1 MSGDCE
7 KKFTV
12 MTLKQKQIEL
22 CYEEEDTLQ
31 KLGEFVYQNRKLFQV
46 DSTPISFIIPIV
58 TLSESTDAYQIE
70 YINLNNFELTDN
82 LKRYKRLSGLSPIYK
97 KKIERFKKLV
107 KKIKEKK
114 EKVLLKDLFEFT
126 KLVEQ
131 MSSRISGKKVSQKN
145 VIYIFNGD
153 KPITLKLYNKD
164 LNHLPEIFGR
174 NLYTNIVLE
183 NHEFGPAGAKEIG
196 SFLST
201 NNTITSIDFAENVIG
216 TRGAEDLFSALST
229 NNTLTSINLRLCDIG
244 DEGAEALA
252 SLLKTNTS
260 LRSINLENNR
270 IGDEG
275 AKALLPTSKRVSINL
290 SGNQISPEL
299 EVEMKLKYKM
309 EPKYESLGVLWE
321 GCQWCK
327 EEGKTNL
334 DPATLVLPVGG
345 DKVYVACERHRGKL
359 EEKGDKNK
367 IIDQSSYITAEDI
380 VRYRE
385 LEAERMKKQKLSKE
399 AAHPA
404 RIAPLNIESKG
415 SVNVNET
422 NCMIM

>member
-22 CYEEEDTLQ
+22 CYEEDDTHQ

-114 EKVLLKDLFEFT
+114 EKVFLKDLFEFT

-164 LNHLPEIFGR
+164 LNHLSEIFGR

-229 NNTLTSINLRLCDIG
+229 NNTLTSINLKMCDIG

-275 AKALLPTSKRVSINL
+275 AKALLPSSKRVSINL

-299 EVEMKLKYKM
+299 EVEMKQIGYKM
-309 EPKYESLGVLWE
+309 DPKYESLGVLWE

-327 EEGKTNL
+327 EG
-334 DPATLVLPVGG
+334 PATLVLQLP
-345 DKVYVACERHRGKL
+345 DSDNVYVACENHRGDL
-359 EEKGDKNK
+359 EKEKRDKNIRTE

-404 RIAPLNIESKG
+404 RIAPLYIESKG
-415 SVNVNET
+415 SVKNET

>member
-12 MTLKQKQIEL
+12 MTLKQKQIDL
-22 CYEEEDTLQ
+22 CYEEDDTLQ

-58 TLSESTDAYQIE
+58 TLNESIE
-70 YINLNNFELTDN
+70 YIDLYNFELTDN

-97 KKIERFKKLV
+97 KKIGRFKKLV
-107 KKIKEKK
+107 KKLKEKK
-114 EKVLLKDLFEFT
+114 EKIFLKDLFEFT

-131 MSSRISGKKVSQKN
+131 ISTRISGKKVSQKN
-145 VIYIFNGD
+145 VIYIFNRD

-174 NLYTNIVLE
+174 RFYTNIVLE

-196 SFLST
+196 SFLAT

-216 TRGAEDLFSALST
+216 TRGAEDLFSALKT

-260 LRSINLENNR
+260 LRSINLENNS

-275 AKALLPTSKRVSINL
+275 AKALLPSSKRVSINL
-290 SGNQISPEL
+290 KGNQISSEL

-327 EEGKTNL
+327 ET
-334 DPATLVLPVGG
+334 PATLVLPVGG
-345 DKVYVACERHRGKL
+345 DKVYVACKNHRGKL

-367 IIDQSSYITAEDI
+367 IIDQSSDITAEDV

-385 LEAERMKKQKLSKE
+385 LEEERMKKQKLREE

-404 RIAPLNIESKG
+404 RIAPLYIESKG
-415 SVNVNET
+415 SVNENKT

>member
-1 MSGDCE
+1 M
-7 KKFTV
+7 
-12 MTLKQKQIEL
+12 
-22 CYEEEDTLQ
+22 
-31 KLGEFVYQNRKLFQV
+31 
-46 DSTPISFIIPIV
+46 
-58 TLSESTDAYQIE
+58 
-70 YINLNNFELTDN
+70 
-82 LKRYKRLSGLSPIYK
+82 
-97 KKIERFKKLV
+97 
-107 KKIKEKK
+107 
-114 EKVLLKDLFEFT
+114 
-126 KLVEQ
+126 
-131 MSSRISGKKVSQKN
+131 
-145 VIYIFNGD
+145 
-153 KPITLKLYNKD
+153 YNKD

-174 NLYTNIVLE
+174 RFYTNIVLE

-196 SFLST
+196 SFLAT
-201 NNTITSIDFAENVIG
+201 NNTFTSIDFAENVIG
-216 TRGAEDLFSALST
+216 TRGAEDLFSALKT

-260 LRSINLENNR
+260 LRSINLENNS

-275 AKALLPTSKRVSINL
+275 AKALLPSSKRVSINL
-290 SGNQISPEL
+290 KGNQISSEL

-327 EEGKTNL
+327 ET
-334 DPATLVLPVGG
+334 PATLVLQVGG
-345 DKVYVACERHRGKL
+345 DKVYVACKNHRGKL

-367 IIDQSSYITAEDI
+367 IIDQSSDITAEDV

-385 LEAERMKKQKLSKE
+385 LEEERMKKQKLLIE

-404 RIAPLNIESKG
+404 RIAPLYIQSKG
-415 SVNVNET
+415 SVKNET

>member
-7 KKFTV
+7 KFTV

-31 KLGEFVYQNRKLFQV
+31 KLGDFVYQNRKLFQV

-58 TLSESTDAYQIE
+58 TLNESTDAYKIE

-216 TRGAEDLFSALST
+216 TRGAEDLFSELST

-260 LRSINLENNR
+260 LRSINLENNS

-299 EVEMKLKYKM
+299 EVDMKLKYKM

-327 EEGKTNL
+327 EG
-334 DPATLVLPVGG
+334 PATLVLPVGG
-345 DKVYVACERHRGKL
+345 DKVYVACENHRGEL

-380 VRYRE
+380 EKYKLKRLRE
-385 LEAERMKKQKLSKE
+385 EKLREE

-404 RIAPLNIESKG
+404 RIAPLDIEYIESKG
-415 SVNVNET
+415 SVKNET

>member
-12 MTLKQKQIEL
+12 MTLKQKQIDL
-22 CYEEEDTLQ
+22 CYEEDDTLQ
-31 KLGEFVYQNRKLFQV
+31 KLRDFVYQNKRVFQV

-58 TLSESTDAYQIE
+58 TLSESIE
-70 YINLNNFELTDN
+70 YIDLDNFELTDN

-97 KKIERFKKLV
+97 KKIGRFKKLV
-107 KKIKEKK
+107 KKLKEK
-114 EKVLLKDLFEFT
+114 EKVFLKDLFEFT

-131 MSSRISGKKVSQKN
+131 ISTRISGKKVSQKN
-145 VIYIFNGD
+145 VIYIFNRD

-174 NLYTNIVLE
+174 RFYTNIVLE

-196 SFLST
+196 SFLAT
-201 NNTITSIDFAENVIG
+201 NNTFTSIDFAENVIG
-216 TRGAEDLFSALST
+216 TRGAEDLFSALKT

-260 LRSINLENNR
+260 LRSINLENNS

-275 AKALLPTSKRVSINL
+275 AKALLPSSKRVSINL
-290 SGNQISPEL
+290 KGNQIISEL

-309 EPKYESLGVLWE
+309 EPIYESLGVLWE

-327 EEGKTNL
+327 ET
-334 DPATLVLPVGG
+334 PATLVLQVGG
-345 DKVYVACERHRGKL
+345 DKVYVACKNHRGKL

-367 IIDQSSYITAEDI
+367 IIDQSSDITAEDV

-385 LEAERMKKQKLSKE
+385 LEEERMKKQKLLIE

-404 RIAPLNIESKG
+404 RIAPLYIQSKG
-415 SVNVNET
+415 SVKNET

>member
-1 MSGDCE
+1 M
-7 KKFTV
+7 
-12 MTLKQKQIEL
+12 
-22 CYEEEDTLQ
+22 
-31 KLGEFVYQNRKLFQV
+31 
-46 DSTPISFIIPIV
+46 
-58 TLSESTDAYQIE
+58 
-70 YINLNNFELTDN
+70 TDN

-114 EKVLLKDLFEFT
+114 EKVFLKDLFEFT

-229 NNTLTSINLRLCDIG
+229 NNTLTSINLKMCDIG

-299 EVEMKLKYKM
+299 EVEMKQIGYKM
-309 EPKYESLGVLWE
+309 DPKYESLGVLWE

-327 EEGKTNL
+327 ET
-334 DPATLVLPVGG
+334 PATLVLQLP
-345 DKVYVACERHRGKL
+345 DSDNVYVACENHRGDL
-359 EEKGDKNK
+359 EKEKRDKNIRTE

-404 RIAPLNIESKG
+404 RIAPLYIESKG
-415 SVNVNET
+415 SVKNET

>member
-46 DSTPISFIIPIV
+46 ESTPISFIIPIV
-58 TLSESTDAYQIE
+58 TLNESTDAYKIE

-107 KKIKEKK
+107 KKIK

-229 NNTLTSINLRLCDIG
+229 NNTLTSINLKMCDIG

-260 LRSINLENNR
+260 LRSINLENNS

-299 EVEMKLKYKM
+299 EVDMKLKYKM

-327 EEGKTNL
+327 EG
-334 DPATLVLPVGG
+334 PATLVLPVGG
-345 DKVYVACERHRGKL
+345 DKVYVACKNHRGEL
-359 EEKGDKNK
+359 EKKGDKNK

-380 VRYRE
+380 AAYKE
-385 LEAERMKKQKLSKE
+385 LEAERMKRQKLLKE

-404 RIAPLNIESKG
+404 RIAPLYIETSKG
-415 SVNVNET
+415 SVKNET

>member
-1 MSGDCE
+1 MSESTGSGYCE
-7 KKFTV
+7 KFTV

-22 CYEEEDTLQ
+22 CYEEDTLQ

-58 TLSESTDAYQIE
+58 TLNESTDAYQIE

-153 KPITLKLYNKD
+153 KPITLKLYKKD

-229 NNTLTSINLRLCDIG
+229 NNTLTSINLKMCDIG

-260 LRSINLENNR
+260 LRSINLENNS

-275 AKALLPTSKRVSINL
+275 AKALLPSSKRVSINL
-290 SGNQISPEL
+290 KGNQISPEL
-299 EVEMKLKYKM
+299 EVDMKLKYKM
-309 EPKYESLGVLWE
+309 EPKYDSLGVLWE

-327 EEGKTNL
+327 EG
-334 DPATLVLPVGG
+334 PATLVLPVGG
-345 DKVYVACERHRGKL
+345 DKVYVACKNHRGEL
-359 EEKGDKNK
+359 EKKGDKNK

-404 RIAPLNIESKG
+404 RISPLYIESSKG